1 MGLLSKLGGAA
12 KEGLRNGAVNGLLNA
27 AGYGAMTG
35 EGSSEYEYDAN
46 GRIKGVNAKYAADV
60 ANRYVGGF
68 DTTGMPIYGKTGG
81 LTSSRS
87 RYNDYKVV
95 DEYPIKYKSQRDKT
109 KSSIN
114 EKNKDTAK
122 SAYGLL
128 LNDQGSNTIVD
139 YESNKIA
146 QDPLS
151 DIFKLKLPDW
161 TYADFINERAIWQ
174 KGLSS
179 IFDEP
184 AWFYFKIFFDFDTQ
198 HGLFGGL
205 LNSEYLTSATNSAAK
220 YLYSV
225 RKYHKQEKPKDRINA
240 LYKFASLLSYINTNA
255 PWYFKG
261 IKNLNNAMG
270 PFVDEFS
277 KEKYIEIETL
287 PDAIDMRLSTLMS
300 LYNYACYDS
309 ILGKEIIPQNLRKF
323 NMSIILFQTP
333 LRYLHTSYI
342 TNEKKEFMGINL
354 TGIQNMFGKNNAKNG
369 KVNYKSMTPTNGT
382 SDNFADMMSMHVFS
396 FYGCE
401 FAKETIGS
409 MIPADISNE
418 NPFQLGNNTIKITY
432 TSCQQH
438 TMNEFFAM
446 MYGSDGFYF
455 NQYSNF
461 SLNDWDGYVN
471 ENKDAWGRQVDR
483 YNALSNLF
491 ENIMSGGTILG
502 LIDSPT
508 TYKRA
513 IDATEALM
521 NGLYEDNNLLKDI
534 GVNFALG
541 LLGSSKS
548 TDAPQGNIY
557 GDYGIGSA
565 YYKDKLEM
573 LKNGVHERTQ
583 APYYYDPDTGVKREF
598 HVNRSYSA
606 YNFKNDVNTISS
618 FNVVNWLDTQTQKAA
633 SWINDQV
640 REGVGIIRDAIE
652 GNHLNTTPPYKPNQY
667 NSNTAQETDAK
678 KWEGVGKSHD
688 MVDDPNT
695 WNRVEK
701 PFTLNPTDAVTYERN
716 KQIDLN
722 NGNQTDIR
730 YDEEGNK
737 YHLFGTEEKSQ
748 FVQDPYMY
756 NAYNNLN
763 ANDIDTKK
771 FEDVGKSH
779 DMVDDPNTWNRV
791 EKPYNYNPNKAVEYE
806 NSKAGD
812 KDKIQV
818 MTDGIGNENHQVTEA
833 PFAYD
838 PVKAVEYENSKAGD
852 KDKIQVMT
860 DGIGNEEHQVTEA
873 PFTYDPVKAV
883 EYENSKAGGEG
894 MTQILTDG
902 IGNAEHE
909 ITEAPYN
916 YDPKSALYTI
926 NTSHESTEA
935 PFDYNSVNAVE
946 YENSKAGGEGKTQVL
961 TDGIGNAEHEI
972 TEAPFDYDPANAVN
986 YENSKA
992 GGEGKTQVLTDGI
1005 GNAEHEITEAPY
1017 DYDPTSIDYTLPS
1030 EHAVT
1035 EAPYNYDPT
1044 SVDYTLPSEH
1054 AVTEAPYNYDPNSVN
1069 YVFAS
1074 EHAVTE
1080 APYNYDPLAANY
1092 IFNSEHNN
1100 TEAPFMYDSV
1110 NAINYENNKLGEHK
1124 DHSMV
1129 DGLGNPEHEFTE
1141 TPYLYDSINAVQ
1153 YEVNKQ
1159 IDHKDHSMVDG
1170 LGNPEHEFTLP
1181 PYTYDGANA
1190 IQYEQNKKAN
1200 T

>member
-873 PFTYDPVKAV
+873 PFAYDPINAVNYENSKAGDKDKIQVMTDGIGNAEHQVTEAPFAYDPAKAVEYENSKAGDKDKIQVITDGIGNEEHQVTEAPFAYDPVKAV
-883 EYENSKAGGEG
+883 EYENSKAGDKDKIQV
-894 MTQILTDG
+894 MTDG
-902 IGNAEHE
+902 IGNEEHQV
-909 ITEAPYN
+909 
-916 YDPKSALYTI
+916 
-926 NTSHESTEA
+926 TEA
-935 PFDYNSVNAVE
+935 PFAYDPVKAVE
-946 YENSKAGGEGKTQVL
+946 YENSKAGDKDKIQVM
-961 TDGIGNAEHEI
+961 TDGIGNAEHQV
-972 TEAPFDYDPANAVN
+972 TEAPFAYDPVKAV
-986 YENSKA
+986 E
-992 GGEGKTQVLTDGI
+992 
-1005 GNAEHEITEAPY
+1005 P
-1017 DYDPTSIDYTLPS
+1017 P
-1030 EHAVT
+1030 
-1035 EAPYNYDPT
+1035 
-1044 SVDYTLPSEH
+1044 
-1054 AVTEAPYNYDPNSVN
+1054 
-1069 YVFAS
+1069 
-1074 EHAVTE
+1074 
-1080 APYNYDPLAANY
+1080 AA
-1092 IFNSEHNN
+1092 H
-1100 TEAPFMYDSV
+1100 
-1110 NAINYENNKLGEHK
+1110 
-1124 DHSMV
+1124 
-1129 DGLGNPEHEFTE
+1129 
-1141 TPYLYDSINAVQ
+1141 
-1153 YEVNKQ
+1153 
-1159 IDHKDHSMVDG
+1159 
-1170 LGNPEHEFTLP
+1170 
-1181 PYTYDGANA
+1181 
-1190 IQYEQNKKAN
+1190 
-1200 T
+1200 